1 MTGSDQRRE
10 TQVST
15 LTEPVFP
22 ESLKHTLKL
31 DRLCL
36 KDCRETD

>member
-15 LTEPVFP
+15 LAEPVF
-22 ESLKHTLKL
+22 LGGLDRTLKL
-31 DRLCL
+31 DRLCS